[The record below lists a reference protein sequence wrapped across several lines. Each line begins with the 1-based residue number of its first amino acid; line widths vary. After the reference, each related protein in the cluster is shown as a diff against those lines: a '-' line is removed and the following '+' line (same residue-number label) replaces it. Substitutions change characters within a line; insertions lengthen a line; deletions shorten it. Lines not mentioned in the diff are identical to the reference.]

1 MDLKTTNLQ
10 ALPENGILQ
19 KFDML
24 DKNSQLR
31 CGKFFLS
38 KSTLGQSFRF
48 SRFQKFCRF
57 YIVIL
62 MYVY

>member
-31 CGKFFLS
+31 CGKIFFYQNPHKGSHLDS
-38 KSTLGQSFRF
+38 VVFKNFVDFTLLF
-48 SRFQKFCRF
+48 
-57 YIVIL
+57 
-62 MYVY
+62 

>member
-31 CGKFFLS
+31 CGKSYYQNPYSGSHLDLGVFKNFVYF
-38 KSTLGQSFRF
+38 TLVL
-48 SRFQKFCRF
+48 KC
-57 YIVIL
+57 VC
-62 MYVY
+62 

>member
-31 CGKFFLS
+31 CGKIFFI
-38 KSTLGQSFRF
+38 KIHTRA
-48 SRFQKFCRF
+48 
-57 YIVIL
+57 VI
-62 MYVY
+62 